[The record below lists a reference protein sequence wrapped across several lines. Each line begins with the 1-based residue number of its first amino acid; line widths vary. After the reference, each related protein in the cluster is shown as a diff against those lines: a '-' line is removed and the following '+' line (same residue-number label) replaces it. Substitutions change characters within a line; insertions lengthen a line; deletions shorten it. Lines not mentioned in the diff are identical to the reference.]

1 MQTFTRSPDTQ
12 PRVRGMRFWI
22 LAVGSPQEL
31 FVAPGTYPSHAGV
44 RFWGVSAGAS
54 AEATGI
60 APLSALAGGSVAH
73 PQGLGAIQD
82 VVQHGLAPQ
91 LRTGGA

>member
-1 MQTFTRSPDTQ
+1 MNLLERLSNSVET
-12 PRVRGMRFWI
+12 VR
-22 LAVGSPQEL
+22 
-31 FVAPGTYPSHAGV
+31 T
-44 RFWGVSAGAS
+44 
-54 AEATGI
+54 
-60 APLSALAGGSVAH
+60 LSVQLAGGSVAH